1 MLIHQLEKSTFS
13 ESVVRHALYWMSPL
27 TTWKLAD
34 EDIRWTVH
42 FSSQDED
49 IILEFERLL
58 NDYLLREKLSKK
70 PVVIWRVFPQLF
82 LAPLRRSYRNERTPF

>member
-70 PVVIWRVFPQLF
+70 TS
-82 LAPLRRSYRNERTPF
+82 SYLEGISAAVLSSVEKKLSK